1 MKLWLTASRRRR
13 TVRRQYLKM
22 SSPGPRRLFVSIF
35 FLVIVLL
42 SFAFLFQEIR
52 GCGSQVASLMGPL
65 ETALSES
72 ENIKNIIPNLP
83 TVRLARPGPASCP
96 ARVRYGGSGSP
107 APPGFFLYAAVGSPS
122 PNERRRIY
130 KFLCKL
136 HATDHWGPLLFYF
149 F

>member
-1 MKLWLTASRRRR
+1 LKLWLTASRRRR

-42 SFAFLFQEIR
+42 SFGFLFQEMR

-83 TVRLARPGPASCP
+83 TVRLARPGSVS
-96 ARVRYGGSGSP
+96 VRPRFGSGFWAPGSP
-107 APPGFFLYAAVGSPS
+107 AFFHAVVGSPS
-122 PNERRRIY
+122 IFVWRRIY